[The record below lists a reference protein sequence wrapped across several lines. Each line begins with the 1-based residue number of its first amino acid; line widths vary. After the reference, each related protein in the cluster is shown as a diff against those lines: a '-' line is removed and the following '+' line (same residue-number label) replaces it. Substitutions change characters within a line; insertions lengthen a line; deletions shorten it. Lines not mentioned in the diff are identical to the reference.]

1 MLRTQSFG
9 PGRFADFDLSRVPSP
24 CFVIDEV
31 RLRQN
36 LEILRGVAD
45 AADTKI
51 LLALKAFAM
60 WSLAPMISEHLTG
73 TCASG
78 LWEARLARKR
88 FSGELATYAPAFKA
102 SEFDE
107 IASLSDH
114 IVFNSVAQID
124 RFSAQA
130 LAAGTDFAL
139 RINPEHSEAEIELY
153 DPCAIGSRLGMPIS
167 QLDELP
173 DNLAGLHM
181 HNLCEQGLQPLQRT
195 VMAVRPFLEAHK
207 GKYQWLN
214 LGGGHLVTRDD
225 YDRAGLIE
233 LLRGLRDD
241 LGVQTYIEPGT
252 AIGFDAAI
260 LVGEVLDVTENNGP
274 VGITDIS
281 PTCHMPD
288 VIEAPYRPAMLG
300 EGGEVSVRL
309 GGASCLSGDV
319 IGNYKFDAV
328 PQSGQ
333 RIAFLD
339 QAHYTMVKTTTFNGA
354 HLPALAIWNS
364 ETDALRV
371 VREFD
376 YDDFEG
382 RLS

>member
-31 RLRQN
+31 RLREN
-36 LEILRGVAD
+36 LEILRGVSE
-45 AADTKI
+45 AADTKV

-60 WSLAPMISEHLTG
+60 WSLAPLISEHLNG

-78 LWEARLARKR
+78 LWEAKLARKH
-88 FSGELATYAPAFKA
+88 FGGELATYAPAFKA

-107 IASLSDH
+107 IAALSDH
-114 IVFNSVAQID
+114 IVFNSPAQIE
-124 RFSAQA
+124 RYAAQA
-130 LAAGTDFAL
+130 TAAGVDFAL
-139 RINPEHSEAEIELY
+139 RINPEHSEAEIALY
-153 DPCAIGSRLGMPIS
+153 DPCASGSRLGYPMS
-167 QLDELP
+167 QLETLP
-173 DNLAGLHM
+173 DGLSGLHL
-181 HNLCEQGLQPLQRT
+181 HNLCEQGLAPLKRT
-195 VMAVRPFLEAHK
+195 VEAVRPFLEAHK
-207 GKYQWLN
+207 GKFQRLN
-214 LGGGHLVTRDD
+214 LGGGHLITRDD

-233 LLRGLRDD
+233 LLREVRAD
-241 LGVQTYIEPGT
+241 LGVDLYIEPGT
-252 AIGFDAAI
+252 AIGFDSAI
-260 LVGEVLDVTENNGP
+260 LVGEVLDVTENDGP

-300 EGGEVSVRL
+300 ESGEVSVRL

-319 IGNYKFDAV
+319 IGRYQFDAM
-328 PQSGQ
+328 PQAGQ

-371 VREFD
+371 VKEFN
-376 YDDFEG
+376 YEDFEG

>member
-1 MLRTQSFG
+1 MLRTQSTG

-36 LEILRGVAD
+36 LEILSSVAQAAD
-45 AADTKI
+45 AKV

-60 WSLAPMISEHLTG
+60 WSLAPLINEHLSG

-88 FSGELATYAPAFKA
+88 FAGELSTYAPAFKP
-102 SEFDE
+102 SEFAE
-107 IASLSDH
+107 IAELSDH
-114 IVFNSVAQID
+114 IVFNSVAQTE
-124 RFSAQA
+124 RFAGEA
-130 LAAGTDFAL
+130 KAAGADFAL
-139 RINPEHSEAEIELY
+139 RINPEHSEAEIPLY
-153 DPCAIGSRLGMPIS
+153 DPCAVGSRLGQPIS
-167 QLDELP
+167 QLEELP
-173 DNLAGLHM
+173 DGLSGLHL
-181 HNLCEQGLQPLQRT
+181 HNLCEQGLAPLSRT
-195 VMAVRPFLEAHK
+195 VDAVLPFLEAHR
-207 GKYQWLN
+207 GKYGWLN

-225 YDRAGLIE
+225 YDRGGLIA
-233 LLRGLRDD
+233 LLESLSHR

-252 AIGFDAAI
+252 AIGFDSAI
-260 LVGEVLDVTENNGP
+260 LVGEVLDVIENDGA

-281 PTCHMPD
+281 PVCHMPD
-288 VIEAPYRPAMLG
+288 VIEAPYRPDMLSEAG
-300 EGGEVSVRL
+300 EIDVRL
-309 GGASCLSGDV
+309 GGASCLSGDI
-319 IGNYKFDAV
+319 IGSYKFEAV
-328 PQSGQ
+328 PKSGQ

-354 HLPALAIWNS
+354 QLPSLAIWNS
-364 ETDALRV
+364 QTDALRIV
-371 VREFD
+371 KNFD

>member
-31 RLRQN
+31 RLREN
-36 LEILRGVAD
+36 LEILRGVSE

-60 WSLAPMISEHLTG
+60 WSLAPMISEHLAG

-88 FSGELATYAPAFKA
+88 FGGELATYAPAFKA

-107 IASLSDH
+107 IAALSDH
-114 IVFNSVAQID
+114 IVFNSTAQID
-124 RFSAQA
+124 RYAAQA
-130 LAAGTDFAL
+130 KAAGADFAL
-139 RINPEHSEAEIELY
+139 RINPEHSEAEIALY
-153 DPCAIGSRLGMPIS
+153 DPCAIGSRLGQPIS

-173 DNLAGLHM
+173 EGLSGLHM

-195 VMAVRPFLEAHK
+195 VAAVRPFLEAHK
-207 GKYQWLN
+207 GRYQWLN
-214 LGGGHLVTRDD
+214 LGGGHLVTRGD
-225 YDRAGLIE
+225 YDRAGLID
-233 LLRGLRDD
+233 LLKDMRDSF
-241 LGVQTYIEPGT
+241 GVQTYIEPGT
-252 AIGFDAAI
+252 AIGFDSAI
-260 LVGEVLDVTENNGP
+260 LVGEVLDITENNGP

-300 EGGEVSVRL
+300 EGGDVSVRL

-319 IGNYKFDAV
+319 IGSYQFDAM
-328 PQSGQ
+328 PQAGQ

-364 ETDALRV
+364 ETDALRIV
-371 VREFD
+371 KQFD

>member
-24 CFVIDEV
+24 CFVVDEA

-36 LEILRGVAD
+36 LETLRGVSQ
-45 AADTKI
+45 AADTKV

-60 WSLAPMISEHLTG
+60 WSLAPLISEHLSG

-78 LWEARLARKR
+78 LWEAKLARKH

-107 IASLSDH
+107 IATLSDY
-114 IVFNSVAQID
+114 IVFNSPAQID
-124 RFSAQA
+124 RFGASAVTHRA
-130 LAAGTDFAL
+130 DMAL
-139 RINPEHSEAEIELY
+139 RINPEHSEAEIALY
-153 DPCAIGSRLGMPIS
+153 DPCASGSRLGYPIS
-167 QLDELP
+167 QIETLP
-173 DNLAGLHM
+173 DGLAGLHL
-181 HNLCEQGLQPLQRT
+181 HNLCEQGLKPLKRT
-195 VMAVRPFLEAHK
+195 IEAVRPFLGAHK

-225 YDRAGLIE
+225 YDRVGLIE
-233 LLRGLRDD
+233 LLRTLRSDFGVD
-241 LGVQTYIEPGT
+241 LYIEPGT
-252 AIGFDAAI
+252 AIGFDSAI
-260 LVGEVLDVTENNGP
+260 LVGEVLDVIENDGP

-288 VIEAPYRPAMLG
+288 VIEAPYRPALLG

-309 GGASCLSGDV
+309 GGASCLSGDI
-319 IGNYKFDAV
+319 IGNYKFTAL
-328 PQSGQ
+328 PHSGQ

-364 ETDALRV
+364 ETDVLRIIK
-371 VREFD
+371 EF
-376 YDDFEG
+376 YYKDFEG

>member
-31 RLRQN
+31 RLREN
-36 LEILRGVAD
+36 LEILRGVSE
-45 AADTKI
+45 AADTKV

-60 WSLAPMISEHLTG
+60 WSLAPLISEHLNG

-78 LWEARLARKR
+78 LWEAKLARKH
-88 FSGELATYAPAFKA
+88 FGGELATYAPAFKA

-107 IASLSDH
+107 IAALSDH
-114 IVFNSVAQID
+114 IVFNSPAQIE
-124 RFSAQA
+124 RYAAQA
-130 LAAGTDFAL
+130 TAAGVDFAL
-139 RINPEHSEAEIELY
+139 RINPEHSEAEIALY
-153 DPCAIGSRLGMPIS
+153 DPCASGSRLGYPMS
-167 QLDELP
+167 QLETLP
-173 DNLAGLHM
+173 DGLSGLHL
-181 HNLCEQGLQPLQRT
+181 HNLCEQGLAPLKRT
-195 VMAVRPFLEAHK
+195 VEAVRPFLEAHK
-207 GKYQWLN
+207 GKFQRLN
-214 LGGGHLVTRDD
+214 LGGGHLITRDD

-233 LLRGLRDD
+233 LLREVRAD
-241 LGVQTYIEPGT
+241 LGVDLYIEPGT
-252 AIGFDAAI
+252 AIGFDSAI
-260 LVGEVLDVTENNGP
+260 LVGEVLDVTENDGP

-288 VIEAPYRPAMLG
+288 VIEAPYRPAMLA
-300 EGGEVSVRL
+300 ESGEVSVRL

-319 IGNYKFDAV
+319 IGRYQFDAM
-328 PQSGQ
+328 PQAGQ

-371 VREFD
+371 VKEFN
-376 YDDFEG
+376 YEDFEG

>member
-1 MLRTQSFG
+1 MLRTQSSG
-9 PGRFADFDLSRVPSP
+9 PGRFAEFDLSRVPSP

-31 RLRQN
+31 QMREN
-36 LEILRGVAD
+36 LEILRAVSE

-60 WSLAPMISEHLTG
+60 WSLAPMIGEHLSG

-88 FSGELATYAPAFKA
+88 FSGELATYAPAFKP
-102 SEFDE
+102 SEFEE
-107 IASLSDH
+107 IAALSDH
-114 IVFNSVAQID
+114 IVFNSTAQID
-124 RFSAQA
+124 RFAAQA
-130 LAAGTDFAL
+130 TAAGADFAL
-139 RINPEHSEAEIELY
+139 RINPEHSEAEIALY
-153 DPCAIGSRLGMPIS
+153 DPCAAGSRLGQPIS
-167 QLDELP
+167 QLDDLP
-173 DNLAGLHM
+173 DGISGLHM

-195 VMAVRPFLEAHK
+195 VEAVRPFLEAHK
-207 GKYQWLN
+207 GRYQWLN
-214 LGGGHLVTRDD
+214 LGGGHLLTRND
-225 YDRAGLIE
+225 YDRAGLID
-233 LLRGLRDD
+233 LLKDLRTS

-300 EGGEVSVRL
+300 EAGDVDVRL

-319 IGNYKFDAV
+319 IGSYKFETV

-354 HLPALAIWNS
+354 RLPSLAIWNS
-364 ETDALRV
+364 ETDALRMV
-371 VREFD
+371 KQFD
-376 YDDFEG
+376 YEDFEG